1 MIRCG
6 FLALAISSIGALLGE
21 ETSRLGTVYG
31 PKAGFNISPPEGWVV
46 TLGQVATFYY
56 YFHFLILMPLL
67 GKIERPRP
75 LPISIGTAVLEAT
88 GGLSTA
94 GSAERH

>member
-1 MIRCG
+1 M
-6 FLALAISSIGALLGE
+6 
-21 ETSRLGTVYG
+21 
-31 PKAGFNISPPEGWVV
+31 